1 MRTES
6 HVTGERRKEMV
17 KAIET
22 ILGENAVYMRMPTCA
37 FQIGDF
43 TVTKDGALEWPDGT
57 DNETVGRVMAGL
69 EEAGFTA
76 SAPAASDEN
85 IPAVLNETIPAVTA
99 EDMSD
104 VSTPATSEEAVE
116 PEKATDPKEHVEDAG
131 PVGLTVELPRS
142 SLSDEA
148 LANLRKIID
157 SKASLLKKAIGTDI
171 LEIIVTDD
179 KIAFPW
185 FPELNENSSM
195 AYILLIDHLCAMA
208 RNAKRVTAKEHT
220 VESEK
225 YAMRCF
231 LVRLGFGGAEFK
243 KMRSFLLKNL
253 DGSSAFRTQADAEA
267 FNEKLKQ
274 KRAAQKEVA
283 DAVSE

>member
-1 MRTES
+1 MRTEY

-17 KAIET
+17 KAIEA

-37 FQIGDF
+37 FRIGDF
-43 TVTKDGALEWPDGT
+43 TVTKEGALEFSDWT
-57 DNETVGRVMAGL
+57 DSKLVEQVYEGL
-69 EEAGFTA
+69 EEAGFVLDIPNETVPSATA
-76 SAPAASDEN
+76 EN
-85 IPAVLNETIPAVTA
+85 IPDVNTTA
-99 EDMSD
+99 D
-104 VSTPATSEEAVE
+104 TGEAVE
-116 PEKATDPKEHVEDAG
+116 PVEDAG

-142 SLSDEA
+142 ALSDEA
-148 LANLRKIID
+148 LTNLRKIIS
-157 SKASLLKKAIGTDI
+157 SKASFLKKSIGTDS
-171 LEIIVTDD
+171 LEIIITDD

-185 FPELNENSSM
+185 FPELDENSSM
-195 AYILLIDHLCAMA
+195 TYILLIDHLCAMA
-208 RNAKRVTAKEHT
+208 RNAKRVTAKEHP

-253 DGSSAFRTQADAEA
+253 DGSSAFRTQADADA

-274 KRAAQKEVA
+274 KRAAQKEA
-283 DAVSE
+283 ANAVSE